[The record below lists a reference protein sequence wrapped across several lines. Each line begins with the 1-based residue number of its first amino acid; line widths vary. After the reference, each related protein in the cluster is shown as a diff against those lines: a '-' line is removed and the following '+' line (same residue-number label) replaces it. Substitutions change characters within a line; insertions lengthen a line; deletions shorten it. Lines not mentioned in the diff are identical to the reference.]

1 MFEGRRSLAP
11 ALRVVHLP
19 VAKIAGGLQHRMELV
34 TTDGSAH
41 GDLPAG
47 RQLHARS
54 FWQAQDRRSA
64 NLALVDL
71 HA

>member
-1 MFEGRRSLAP
+1 
-11 ALRVVHLP
+11 
-19 VAKIAGGLQHRMELV
+19 MELV

-54 FWQAQDRRSA
+54 FWQARDRRSA